1 MLKLF
6 SGRQQKLVDA
16 ITTADLDKLAKL
28 LTKFEATELDAPLHE
43 KQSAVE
49 LTIRAQQPKSLEL
62 ILNRGC
68 NTNALASCDT
78 PLVLLALHQP
88 ENSLG
93 LLTQLLRAGAD
104 ANTTGLLS
112 ACFTHCDEA
121 ELMVHIS
128 RLIEHGC
135 QISEDADLM
144 AQALATAL
152 CKRCNAADKTPR
164 ERPPGCLVSVHGR
177 RCASWKENSQ
187 KLAKRN
193 LPQTLTR

>member
-28 LTKFEATELDAPLHE
+28 LAKLETTELEAPVHE

-49 LTIRAQQPKSLEL
+49 LAIRAQQPKSLEL

-68 NTNALASCDT
+68 NANAIASCDT
-78 PLVLLALHQP
+78 PLVLLVLHQP
-88 ENSLG
+88 ENSLA

-112 ACFTHCDEA
+112 ACFAHCAEA

-135 QISEDADLM
+135 NLSEDADLM
-144 AQALATAL
+144 GQALATERLELIHFLINSGAHL
-152 CKRCNAADKTPR
+152 PTDCSSIGCSDATLAYAKRCEDDRKVR
-164 ERPPGCLVSVHGR
+164 EMM
-177 RCASWKENSQ
+177 Q
-187 KLAKRN
+187 
-193 LPQTLTR
+193 QF